1 MVRRIGRQRGIAM
14 IVVVFLAFVVAVLL
28 AALARLWEAQS
39 LRDRERDLL
48 WAGRQFQVALSDYAA
63 VTPAEMPMAPLRLE
77 DLLLDERVDPPLR
90 HLRRIPVDP
99 LTGSSNWGLVKDA
112 QGRIAGVHSTSTAK
126 PLEADGLWPEVRAF
140 TGAKSYRE
148 WVFRPGVR

>member
-1 MVRRIGRQRGIAM
+1 MRRERGIAM
-14 IVVVFLAFVVAVLL
+14 ILVVFLAFVVAVLL

-48 WAGRQFQVALSDYAA
+48 WAGRQFQAALADYAA
-63 VTPAEMPMAPLRLE
+63 VTPAELPAAPLQLE
-77 DLLLDERVDPPLR
+77 ELLLDERVDPPLR

-99 LTGSSNWGLVKDA
+99 LTGSTEWGLVKDA
-112 QGRIAGVHSTSTAK
+112 GGRIAGVHSTSAAK
-126 PLEADGLWPEVRAF
+126 PLEPDGLWPEVRAF
-140 TGAKSYRE
+140 AAAKSYRE